1 MKFSVRSCG
10 STGAYDVEGFL
21 VMASQNVIDRLLDGD
36 SDNVADLESFIGK
49 TIKFRVELVYSQE
62 QYDVVLL

>member
-1 MKFSVRSCG
+1 MRVNR
-10 STGAYDVEGFL
+10 AYDVEGFL
-21 VMASQNVIDRLLDGD
+21 VMASQNVIDRLLDED